1 MKSLFQ
7 FRYLT
12 LLAILF
18 YYSCSNGQSN
28 SGNMSL
34 EARAF
39 SDKIS
44 KMPEASVIDVRT
56 EEEFV
61 KGHLP
66 NAININWN
74 RDDFMTNI
82 SMIDKNK
89 PVFVYCLSGGRSSS
103 AASKMRLEGFKEVYE
118 LQGGIMKW
126 RASGLPEV
134 TNESKLT
141 ESMSRDD
148 FNKLLVSDKRV
159 LINFY
164 ADWCAPCKKMKP
176 YIDELSVSMS
186 DSVSIIRI
194 NADEHTTLLKELGI
208 DALPVLQLYQNNQL
222 AWSKVGF
229 TSKEELLQQL
239 NNK

>member
-1 MKSLFQ
+1 MKSLFK

-28 SGNMSL
+28 SGSMSL

-44 KMPEASVIDVRT
+44 KMPEAYVIDVRT

-89 PVFVYCLSGGRSSS
+89 PVFVYCLS
-103 AASKMRLEGFKEVYE
+103 EGFKEVYE

-126 RASGLPEV
+126 RASSLPEV